1 MVYEDEKYIFLYV
14 TELFYTDLRTH
25 VESMISQ
32 RSDVYFDEQ
41 IWERVQNIYNYCM
54 DKENLEGSF
63 YYIDDGEPS
72 TQGLSSMKLDSRGEN
87 GENSLA
93 YLDTLRD
100 NISQAILNKELNFV
114 SSCWVDEAS
123 RTVKVGITEMKEEY
137 IQRLKEFENMGPA
150 LDIFQ
155 QDLPVDE

>member
-1 MVYEDEKYIFLYV
+1 MQEQQLQKNKRKLQFIIMKTDEKGRIIKALA
-14 TELFYTDLRTH
+14 
-25 VESMISQ
+25 
-32 RSDVYFDEQ
+32 
-41 IWERVQNIYNYCM
+41 
-54 DKENLEGSF
+54 GF

-72 TQGLSSMKLDSRGEN
+72 TQELSSMKLDSRGEN